1 MKNVIAKYSQK
12 LVKMIGRLPL
22 VNNFRLKKSITL
34 ALTTNWV
41 GGFLVVLISWGMYFA
56 YIWPQMLYFDESGL
70 QAGWINV
77 WGDWAAHITYAN
89 VFALKPVSLWLSSHP
104 IHINSLFTYPFLA
117 DAISGLLIRAG
128 MDLVSA
134 FIVPSIVITMGFLG
148 AVYGLYFSLLKRGS
162 RAVIALTLFLL
173 NGGWGV
179 YWLVKDWLAE
189 KSLEAI
195 AYPKFEATHISD
207 QNIEWI
213 SIITSEMIP
222 QRSFLLGFPITI
234 LVVWQLHKWWRN
246 DFKNVSWK
254 RLLALGSISG
264 TLLFIHAHSFIAL
277 FVICVVFSLWKWRH
291 WRRWLGYALATAL
304 IALPIAWFLHGE
316 NLGGFIRWL
325 PGWYANSAEN
335 DLNLLY
341 FWWINYGLFLPIALW
356 GTWRYRFYRQ
366 PLVISGWVL
375 FVAVNLIQFQ
385 PHIWDNT
392 KILTWVHLFLVIPVA
407 TTLFNWWQW
416 RRIGKYV
423 TVLVFLLVT
432 ASGWLD
438 TWRLTRV
445 DKNSYEMWSYE
456 DFKLANTLN
465 SVSSPGDIA
474 LTGQNHNNWATALT
488 HVQALMG
495 FPGWM
500 WTYGVTDPQLAEEI
514 SQMYRGSVEAEQL
527 LEKYHVKYVI
537 IGSPERHDL
546 KANQAWYEQNYPILI
561 QSVDYTVFQ
570 ITAD

>member
-1 MKNVIAKYSQK
+1 
-12 LVKMIGRLPL
+12 
-22 VNNFRLKKSITL
+22 
-34 ALTTNWV
+34 
-41 GGFLVVLISWGMYFA
+41 
-56 YIWPQMLYFDESGL
+56 
-70 QAGWINV
+70 
-77 WGDWAAHITYAN
+77 
-89 VFALKPVSLWLSSHP
+89 
-104 IHINSLFTYPFLA
+104 
-117 DAISGLLIRAG
+117 
-128 MDLVSA
+128 
-134 FIVPSIVITMGFLG
+134 
-148 AVYGLYFSLLKRGS
+148 
-162 RAVIALTLFLL
+162 
-173 NGGWGV
+173 
-179 YWLVKDWLAE
+179 
-189 KSLEAI
+189 
-195 AYPKFEATHISD
+195 
-207 QNIEWI
+207 
-213 SIITSEMIP
+213 
-222 QRSFLLGFPITI
+222 
-234 LVVWQLHKWWRN
+234 
-246 DFKNVSWK
+246 
-254 RLLALGSISG
+254 
-264 TLLFIHAHSFIAL
+264 
-277 FVICVVFSLWKWRH
+277 
-291 WRRWLGYALATAL
+291 
-304 IALPIAWFLHGE
+304 
-316 NLGGFIRWL
+316 
-325 PGWYANSAEN
+325 
-335 DLNLLY
+335 
-341 FWWINYGLFLPIALW
+341 
-356 GTWRYRFYRQ
+356 
-366 PLVISGWVL
+366 VISGWVL

-392 KILTWVHLFLVIPVA
+392 KILTWAHLFLVIPVA